1 MPLCRTGQRR
11 VRRGCPLRPCP
22 VTLLAVPADGP
33 ALLGLVEFL
42 LIAATP
48 PLLVWAGVR
57 LVRWLGDRRGA
68 PPSAGPTMQ
77 SLVADLHRLRRELCG
92 PPCGSRVRQAALEQA
107 YDGTLMDLCRMLAVP
122 AGQLAA
128 VAPVDRPFARL
139 QAEAALEAAGV
150 VLDPGG
156 AARRDRR

>member
-1 MPLCRTGQRR
+1 M
-11 VRRGCPLRPCP
+11 
-22 VTLLAVPADGP
+22 PADGP
-33 ALLGLVEFL
+33 VLLGLVEFL

-48 PLLVWAGVR
+48 PVLIWAGVR
-57 LVRWLGDRRGA
+57 LVRWLGKRGGGSPA
-68 PPSAGPTMQ
+68 AGPALQ

-128 VAPVDRPFARL
+128 AAPADRPFARL

-156 AARRDRR
+156 AARRDHRR